1 MDTKYEC
8 ILAIVNNGF
17 SEAVMDAAIKCGAR
31 GGTVFNA
38 RGTAKKEAV
47 DFFHINFSPEKEIVM
62 LIVDSKIK
70 DNILKEIYETVGI
83 KTPGQG
89 IAFSLPVSNAIG
101 LEKQFKEEK

>member
-1 MDTKYEC
+1 METKYEC
-8 ILAIVNNGF
+8 ILAIVNTGF
-17 SEAVMDAAIKCGAR
+17 SDAVMEAATKCGAK
-31 GGTVFNA
+31 GGTVLNA

-89 IAFSLPVSNAIG
+89 IAFSLPVTNAIG